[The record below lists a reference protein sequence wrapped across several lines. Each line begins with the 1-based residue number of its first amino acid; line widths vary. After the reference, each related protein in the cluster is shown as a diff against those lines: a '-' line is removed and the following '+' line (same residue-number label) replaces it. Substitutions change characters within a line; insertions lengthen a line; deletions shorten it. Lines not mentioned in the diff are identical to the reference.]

1 MQSRSV
7 LVSEHIGLSTL
18 GSEAVA
24 AAEALGV
31 RILASNRD
39 DRPGI
44 RQACG
49 QLGIAYSTI
58 DR

>member
-18 GSEAVA
+18 DSEAVA
-24 AAEALGV
+24 AAEALGARV
-31 RILASNRD
+31 LASNRD
-39 DRPGI
+39 GSPGI

-49 QLGIAYSTI
+49 QLGIGYSTI